1 MEDKSA
7 AALKAL
13 AELGLLKEPEIK
25 PEFADLW
32 PVDLNNDE
40 EFMQQ
45 VKKLYS
51 KE

>member
-7 AALKAL
+7 SALKAL
-13 AELGLLKEPEIK
+13 AELGLLKDPEIK
-25 PEFADLW
+25 PEFAELW
-32 PVDLNNDE
+32 PVDLDNEE
-40 EFMQQ
+40 EFLQQ